1 MQRIRNAVAALV
13 LGCLAQFALAGAPKA
28 APVEIRMA
36 YGGIPGVI
44 SPLLFLK
51 PEILKHYG
59 KSYTVNSKFIRAT
72 SIALQG
78 LASGDLDIS
87 YMSFT
92 ALANAILNG
101 GIDIKVISDVSS
113 WGSHGHQG
121 PEMMV
126 RTDSG
131 INSVAD
137 LKGKVLAV
145 VAKGTGFHYALLA
158 ALRKAGL
165 KANDYTIVEVG
176 RAAMG
181 PALREKRV
189 DLTVDTAPF
198 MFETEKK
205 GGVKRLLKPE
215 DAMGEVQALVMVGN
229 TDFLKKNSA
238 AMTDFLEDYITGL
251 SWFLDPKNH
260 EEAVKLTADFSKL
273 PRKLYEDFAFTKLD
287 FYRSPTATPNIE
299 ALQKNIDLMHDLGVI
314 KRKIDV
320 KPYVDLSYLNAAK
333 KRLGVQ

>member
-1 MQRIRNAVAALV
+1 V
-13 LGCLAQFALAGAPKA
+13 
-28 APVEIRMA
+28 
-36 YGGIPGVI
+36 
-44 SPLLFLK
+44 
-51 PEILKHYG
+51 
-59 KSYTVNSKFIRAT
+59 KSQFIRAT

-121 PEMMV
+121 PEMVV
-126 RTDSG
+126 RSDSG
-131 INSVAD
+131 INSAAD
-137 LKGKVLAV
+137 LKGKILAV

-158 ALRKAGL
+158 ALRTAGL
-165 KANDYTIVEVG
+165 KPNDYTIVEVG

-181 PALREKRV
+181 PALREHRV

-198 MFETEKK
+198 LFQTEKQ
-205 GGVKRLLKPE
+205 GGVKRLFKPE

-251 SWFLDPKNH
+251 GWFLDPKNH

-299 ALQKNIDLMHDLGVI
+299 ALQKNIDLMQELGVL
-314 KRKIDV
+314 KRKVDV
-320 KPYVDLSYLNAAK
+320 KPYVDLSYLNEAK